1 MHSIKATV
9 NSLERTT
16 LKRGYTDLRG
26 RAASLVGLIYG
37 EQLEIPVY
45 SALKRAFE
53 RNDRK

>member
-45 SALKRAFE
+45 SALRTAVCPSP
-53 RNDRK
+53 